1 MEKKK
6 LELGPKDEQVYD
18 IIIAKYCSIIEED
31 KLRNKYFWKM
41 SQYKSLQFIITF
53 CIYNKIV
60 ILILRRYLS
69 VPMRTNA
76 GATRLC
82 FL

>member
-31 KLRNKYFWKM
+31 KLRNKYF
-41 SQYKSLQFIITF
+41 
-53 CIYNKIV
+53 
-60 ILILRRYLS
+60 
-69 VPMRTNA
+69 
-76 GATRLC
+76 
-82 FL
+82 